1 MNRALTCLL
10 LGAAGFV
17 LSVPT
22 ASAYEWTITNNS
34 KWAIHEIHIS
44 ACNERNWG
52 PDRMGSDIMYT
63 GDSYVLHDVDAGCYD
78 VLFVDQD
85 GDKCD
90 VRGVHVRGDWETTIT
105 SQALVACEQE

>member
-1 MNRALTCLL
+1 MKRVFACLF
-10 LGAAGFV
+10 LGAAGLV
-17 LSVPT
+17 MSIPA
-22 ASAYEWTITNNS
+22 ASAYEWAITNNS

-44 ACNERNWG
+44 GCNERNWG
-52 PDRMGSDIMYT
+52 PDRMGRAIMYT
-63 GDSYVLHDVDAGCYD
+63 GDTYTLHDVDAGCYD

-90 VRGVHVRGDWETTIT
+90 VRGVHLTGDWQTTIN